1 MQSGKQYEQNVQAFT
16 GRTSQI
22 IEGREIDSVT
32 DEALIQAK
40 DSETAT
46 IFLQDIQS
54 EYPQN
59 TKLWLYLQGWC
70 WQNNRINWRRYF
82 LWSRCCSR

>member
-1 MQSGKQYEQNVQAFT
+1 MAYFYSIRGWLEV
-16 GRTSQI
+16 
-22 IEGREIDSVT
+22 
-32 DEALIQAK
+32 
-40 DSETAT
+40 ETEYFPKA